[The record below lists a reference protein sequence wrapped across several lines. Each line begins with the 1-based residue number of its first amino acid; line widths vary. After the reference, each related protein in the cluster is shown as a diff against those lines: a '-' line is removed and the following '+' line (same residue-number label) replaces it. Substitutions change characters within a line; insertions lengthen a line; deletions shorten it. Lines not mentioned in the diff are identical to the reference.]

1 MHAPVM
7 AWDSREE
14 RENERPRVL
23 TYTRKGVNLRTKV
36 LPRVTRDI
44 LWTEV
49 NGYAILNVYQSQE
62 APESALTYIQE
73 LTPPS
78 RCVIGGDMNARHE
91 SYEPGLVTTGGG
103 SELARWALIHAMDFI
118 GQPGVPTH

>member
-14 RENERPRVL
+14 RENVRRVL

-49 NGYAILNVYQSQE
+49 NGYAIINVYQS
-62 APESALTYIQE
+62 LYT
-73 LTPPS
+73 
-78 RCVIGGDMNARHE
+78 
-91 SYEPGLVTTGGG
+91 
-103 SELARWALIHAMDFI
+103 
-118 GQPGVPTH
+118 